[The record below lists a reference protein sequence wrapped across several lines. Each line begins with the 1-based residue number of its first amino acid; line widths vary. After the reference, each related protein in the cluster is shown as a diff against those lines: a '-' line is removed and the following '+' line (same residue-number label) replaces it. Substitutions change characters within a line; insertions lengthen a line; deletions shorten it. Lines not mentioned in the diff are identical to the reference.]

1 MRQTK
6 VICSLDVLLDV
17 FKKCQQP
24 GCTQETAI
32 KHHLNGPSAVIKW
45 AHSAGHKGTFSSSKG
60 QNGTSC
66 NNLQAAANIMLSGN
80 NFAKVE

>member
-45 AHSAGHKGTFSSSKG
+45 ACSAGHKGTFSSSKG